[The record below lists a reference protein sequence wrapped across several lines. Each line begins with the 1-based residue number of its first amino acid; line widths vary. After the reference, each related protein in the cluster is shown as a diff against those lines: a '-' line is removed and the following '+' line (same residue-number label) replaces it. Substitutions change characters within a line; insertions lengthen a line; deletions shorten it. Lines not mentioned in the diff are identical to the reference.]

1 MRINMPSNMTIRER
15 MAYMGYL
22 HDLETM
28 EYCRQQQQSITM
40 NMNVLLRQQSA
51 IQNQY
56 LSSSERVR
64 EFVTTYLNREQPADA
79 VEFYTFTVPEQSNAG
94 IGSIFTRLSQFL
106 NSRVTVRPTQEQI
119 DTATETLMYRDL
131 SGNTQ
136 TTCPI
141 DMSEFTEDDD
151 IMRIRHCG
159 HIFREE
165 NLTRWFETN
174 VACPVCRYDIR
185 NYITDISGN
194 SIEN

>member
-1 MRINMPSNMTIRER
+1 MRITMPQNMTVRER

-28 EYCRQQQQSITM
+28 EYCRQQQQALTS
-40 NMNVLLRQQSA
+40 NMNIILRQQSA
-51 IQNQY
+51 IQSHY
-56 LSSSERVR
+56 LSANQRVR
-64 EFVTTYLNREQPADA
+64 DFVTTYLNREEPRET
-79 VEFYTFTVPEQSNAG
+79 VEFYTFSVPEQQNTGLS
-94 IGSIFTRLSQFL
+94 SLFTRLSQFL
-106 NSRVTVRPTQEQI
+106 NTRVAIRPTQEQI
-119 DTATETLMYRDL
+119 DRATETLVYRDL

-141 DMSEFTEDDD
+141 DMTEFTEDDD

-174 VACPVCRYDIR
+174 VVCPVCRFDIR
-185 NYITDISGN
+185 TDISGN
-194 SIEN
+194 EN